1 MNNIETRPIGKLIRN
16 ESTPNRTIKVEHYSI
31 PAYQRGYRWTELHV
45 KALLED
51 IDNFLQ
57 SQNQPGAINESYCLQ
72 PIVIVAQSDEDG
84 LRQWELVDGQQR
96 LTTLYLILK
105 RLNRPHFEITFDKRP
120 ASNTF
125 LSSLTEGV
133 TNHDTPDFHFMS
145 EAYRCIDNWFTQ
157 KENEDIGY
165 PDDFANKLLNRVQ
178 VIWYEVILKSKDT
191 KEQETEKIDIF
202 NRLNIGKIPLED
214 AELVRALLMSRIE
227 GDTKREKLLRQGEF
241 SNEWY
246 EMEQWLRNPEVWK
259 FLTDKAMA
267 NHIQLIFE
275 LQAHNKNS
283 ENYNTYKWFE
293 QKIRNSEKPSE
304 CSSKLWNETK
314 EIFGRLRY
322 WFKDRTLYHYVG
334 FLLSAGEISLADL
347 LKKSETDKKSFK
359 CELFQIIKNY
369 LEQIDIQQL
378 SYDGNQEKLKR
389 VLLLFNVLSVEQ
401 MKANNQLRFPF
412 NLYNE
417 IRTSTKWSL
426 EHIHAQQSQD
436 PMQNEK
442 AIREWIEDTLLSI
455 DHINKVDK
463 GTDEN
468 GDPIIVDLSDYK
480 SGLRSILTS
489 EKIDKEAFN
498 SLRARI
504 IEVFESTGTKHA
516 LENMA
521 LLSCPDNSGLNNAIF
536 PVKRDRII
544 RMEREG
550 SFIPPCTRNVFLKL
564 YSKADNQPYFWST
577 RDKADYISEI
587 ENVFNNFKNLNKK
600 DL

>member
-16 ESTPNRTIKVEHYSI
+16 ENTPSRSVKVEHYSI
-31 PAYQRGYRWTELHV
+31 PYYQRGYRWTELHV

-57 SQNQPGAINESYCLQ
+57 SQNVPGAVNESYCLQ
-72 PIVIVAQSDEDG
+72 PIVVVAKNDENG
-84 LRQWELVDGQQR
+84 FKQWELVDGQQR

-120 ASNTF
+120 ASNSF
-125 LSSLTEGV
+125 LSSLTKGV
-133 TNHDTPDFHFMS
+133 TNHETPDFHFMS
-145 EAYRCIDNWFTQ
+145 EAYMCIDNWFTK

-178 VIWYEVILKSKDT
+178 VIWYEVALKSKEA

-227 GDTKREKLLRQGEF
+227 GNTKREKLMRQSEF

-246 EMEQWLRNPEVWK
+246 EIEQWLRNPEVWD
-259 FLTDKAMA
+259 FLTDKSMA

-293 QKIRNSEKPSE
+293 QEIHNCANPTERSSE
-304 CSSKLWNETK
+304 LWKETK
-314 EIFGRLRY
+314 EFFGRFRY
-322 WFKDRTLYHYVG
+322 WFKERTLYHYVG
-334 FLLSAGEISLADL
+334 FLLSAGKVSLAEL
-347 LKKSETDKKSFK
+347 LQLSATDKKSFK
-359 CELFQIIKNY
+359 HELFLKIKTY
-369 LEQIDIQQL
+369 LEGTHIQKL
-378 SYDGNQEKLKR
+378 SYDGNQEELKR

-401 MKANNQLRFPF
+401 MKSDSQLRFPF
-412 NLYNE
+412 NLYNK

-436 PMQNEK
+436 PMLNEK
-442 AIREWIEDTLLSI
+442 AIREWIKDTLSSI
-455 DHINKVDK
+455 EHIDTIDK
-463 GTDEN
+463 GIDEDGN
-468 GDPIIVDLSDYK
+468 PIISNISDYK
-480 SGLRSILTS
+480 SELRTILAS
-489 EKIDKEAFN
+489 EKIDKESFN
-498 SLRARI
+498 SIRVRI
-504 IEVFESTGTKHA
+504 VEAFDSAGTQHA
-516 LENMA
+516 MENMA
-521 LLSCPDNSGLNNAIF
+521 LLSCPDNSRLNNAIF

-544 RMEREG
+544 QMEREG

-577 RDKADYISEI
+577 RDKADYIAEI
-587 ENVFNNFKNLNKK
+587 ENVFNNFKNKK
-600 DL
+600 TYE

>member
-16 ESTPNRTIKVEHYSI
+16 DSTPNRTVKVEHYSI
-31 PAYQRGYRWTELHV
+31 PSYQRGYRWTELHV

-51 IDNFLQ
+51 IDNFLK
-57 SQNQPGAINESYCLQ
+57 SQNKPGAINESYCLQ
-72 PIVIVAQSDEDG
+72 PIVVVAQTDENG

-105 RLNRPHFEITFDKRP
+105 RLKRPHFEITFDKRT
-120 ASNTF
+120 ASNLF

-178 VIWYEVILKSKDT
+178 VIWYEVALKSKDA

-227 GDTKREKLLRQGEF
+227 GNTKREKLMRQGEF

-246 EMEQWLRNPEVWK
+246 EIEQWLRNPEVWE
-259 FLTDKAMA
+259 FLTDKSMA

-293 QKIRNSEKPSE
+293 QEIRNSNKSSE
-304 CSSKLWNETK
+304 RSSELWKETK
-314 EIFGRLRY
+314 EIFGRFRF
-322 WFKDRTLYHYVG
+322 WFQERTLYHYVG
-334 FLLSAGEISLADL
+334 FLLSAGRITLAEL
-347 LKKSETDKKSFK
+347 LQLSETDKKSFK
-359 CELFQIIKNY
+359 RKLFLKIKTY
-369 LEQIDIQQL
+369 LEQIDIKQL
-378 SYDGNQEKLKR
+378 SYDSNQEELKR

-401 MKANNQLRFPF
+401 MKYDSQLRFPF
-412 NLYNE
+412 NLYNK

-436 PMQNEK
+436 PMQNDK
-442 AIREWIEDTLLSI
+442 AIREWIKDTLLSVE
-455 DHINKVDK
+455 HINTIDK
-463 GTDEN
+463 GTNEE
-468 GDPIIVDLSDYK
+468 GQSVIIDISDYK
-480 SGLRSILTS
+480 SKLRSILAS
-489 EKIDKEAFN
+489 EKIDKDVFNSIRVRIVEAFD
-498 SLRARI
+498 SA
-504 IEVFESTGTKHA
+504 GTQHE

-521 LLSCPDNSGLNNAIF
+521 LLSCPDNSRLNNAIF

-544 RMEREG
+544 KMEREG

-577 RDKADYISEI
+577 RDKADYIEEI
-587 ENVFNNFKNLNKK
+587 ENVFNDFKSKT

>member
-1 MNNIETRPIGKLIRN
+1 MNNIETRPIGKLILN
-16 ESTPNRTIKVEHYSI
+16 ESTPKRTIKVEHYSI
-31 PAYQRGYRWTELHV
+31 PSYQRGYRWTELHV

-57 SQNQPGAINESYCLQ
+57 NQNRPGAINESYCLQ
-72 PIVIVAQSDEDG
+72 PIVVVAQIDEDG

-105 RLNRPHFEITFDKRP
+105 RLKRPHFEITFDKRP
-120 ASNTF
+120 ASNSF

-133 TNHDTPDFHFMS
+133 INHDTPDFHFMS
-145 EAYRCIDNWFTQ
+145 EAYRCINDWFTQ
-157 KENEDIGY
+157 KESEDIGY

-178 VIWYEVILKSKDT
+178 VIWYEVTLKSKDA

-227 GDTKREKLLRQGEF
+227 GNTKREKLMRQGEF

-246 EMEQWLRNPEVWK
+246 EIEQWLRNPEVWD
-259 FLTDKAMA
+259 FLTDKSMA

-293 QKIRNSEKPSE
+293 QEIRNSNKPSE
-304 CSSKLWNETK
+304 RSSKLWKETK
-314 EIFGRLRY
+314 EIFGRFRY
-322 WFKDRTLYHYVG
+322 WYKERTLYHYVG
-334 FLLSAGEISLADL
+334 FLLSAGKISLAEL
-347 LKKSETDKKSFK
+347 LELSETDKKSFK
-359 CELFQIIKNY
+359 RELSLQIKTY
-369 LEQIDIQQL
+369 LQHVDIQQL
-378 SYDGNQEKLKR
+378 SYDSNQEELKR
-389 VLLLFNVLSVEQ
+389 VLLLFNVLSVER
-401 MKANNQLRFPF
+401 MKSDSQLRFPF
-412 NLYNE
+412 NLYNK
-417 IRTSTKWSL
+417 IKTSSRWSL

-442 AIREWIEDTLLSI
+442 AIREWIEDTLSSI
-455 DHINKVDK
+455 EHIDTVDK
-463 GTDEN
+463 GTGEDGQSRTIHISEF
-468 GDPIIVDLSDYK
+468 K
-480 SGLRSILTS
+480 SKLRSILES
-489 EKIDKEAFN
+489 EKIDKDAFN
-498 SLRARI
+498 SIRVRI
-504 IEVFESTGTKHA
+504 IEAFDSAGTKHA

-521 LLSCPDNSGLNNAIF
+521 LLSCPDNSRLNNAIF

-544 RMEREG
+544 QMERDG

-577 RDKADYISEI
+577 RDKADYIEEI
-587 ENVFNNFKNLNKK
+587 ENVFNDFKSKT

>member
-16 ESTPNRTIKVEHYSI
+16 DSTPNRTVKVEHYSI
-31 PAYQRGYRWTELHV
+31 PSYQRGYRWTELHV

-51 IDNFLQ
+51 IDNFLK
-57 SQNQPGAINESYCLQ
+57 SQNKPGAINESYCLQ
-72 PIVIVAQSDEDG
+72 PIVVVAQTDEDG

-105 RLNRPHFEITFDKRP
+105 RLKRPHFEITFDKRT
-120 ASNTF
+120 ASNLF

-178 VIWYEVILKSKDT
+178 VIWYEVALKSKDA

-227 GDTKREKLLRQGEF
+227 GNTKREKLMRQGEF

-246 EMEQWLRNPEVWK
+246 EIEQWLRNPEVWE
-259 FLTDKAMA
+259 FLTDKSMA

-293 QKIRNSEKPSE
+293 QEIRNSNKSSE
-304 CSSKLWNETK
+304 RSSELWKETK
-314 EIFGRLRY
+314 EIFGRFRY
-322 WFKDRTLYHYVG
+322 WFKERTLYHYVG
-334 FLLSAGEISLADL
+334 FLLSAGRISLAEL
-347 LKKSETDKKSFK
+347 LQLSETDKKSFK
-359 CELFQIIKNY
+359 RELFLKIKTY
-369 LEQIDIQQL
+369 LDQIDIQQL
-378 SYDGNQEKLKR
+378 SYDSNQEELKR

-401 MKANNQLRFPF
+401 MKYDSQLRFPF
-412 NLYNE
+412 NLYNK

-436 PMQNEK
+436 PMQNDK
-442 AIREWIEDTLLSI
+442 AIREWIEDTLLSVE
-455 DHINKVDK
+455 HINTIDK
-463 GTDEN
+463 GTNEE
-468 GDPIIVDLSDYK
+468 GQSLIIDISDYK
-480 SGLRSILTS
+480 SKLRSILAS
-489 EKIDKEAFN
+489 EKIDKDVFNSIRVRIVEAFD
-498 SLRARI
+498 SA
-504 IEVFESTGTKHA
+504 GTQHE

-521 LLSCPDNSGLNNAIF
+521 LLSCPDNSRLNNAIF

-544 RMEREG
+544 KMEREG

-577 RDKADYISEI
+577 RDKADYIEEI
-587 ENVFNNFKNLNKK
+587 ENVFNDFKSKT

>member
-16 ESTPNRTIKVEHYSI
+16 DSTPNRTVKVEHYSI
-31 PAYQRGYRWTELHV
+31 PSYQRGYRWTELHV

-51 IDNFLQ
+51 IDNFLK
-57 SQNQPGAINESYCLQ
+57 SQNKPGAINESYCLQ
-72 PIVIVAQSDEDG
+72 PIVVVAQTDENG

-105 RLNRPHFEITFDKRP
+105 RLKRPHFEITFDKRT
-120 ASNTF
+120 ASNLF

-178 VIWYEVILKSKDT
+178 VIWYEVALKSKDA

-227 GDTKREKLLRQGEF
+227 GNTKREKLMRQGEF

-246 EMEQWLRNPEVWK
+246 EIEQWLRNPEVWE
-259 FLTDKAMA
+259 FLTDKSMA

-293 QKIRNSEKPSE
+293 QEIRNSNKSSE
-304 CSSKLWNETK
+304 RSSELWKETK
-314 EIFGRLRY
+314 EIFGRFRF
-322 WFKDRTLYHYVG
+322 WFQERTLYHYVG
-334 FLLSAGEISLADL
+334 FLLSAGRITLAEL
-347 LKKSETDKKSFK
+347 LQLSETDKKSFK
-359 CELFQIIKNY
+359 RKLFLKIKTY
-369 LEQIDIQQL
+369 LEQIDIKQL
-378 SYDGNQEKLKR
+378 SYDSNQEELKR

-401 MKANNQLRFPF
+401 MKYDSQLRFPF
-412 NLYNE
+412 NLYNK

-436 PMQNEK
+436 PMQNDK
-442 AIREWIEDTLLSI
+442 AIREWIKDTLLSVE
-455 DHINKVDK
+455 HINTIDK
-463 GTDEN
+463 GTNEE
-468 GDPIIVDLSDYK
+468 GQSVIIDISEYK
-480 SGLRSILTS
+480 SKLRSILAS
-489 EKIDKEAFN
+489 EKIDKDVFNSIRVRIVEAFD
-498 SLRARI
+498 SA
-504 IEVFESTGTKHA
+504 GTQHE

-521 LLSCPDNSGLNNAIF
+521 LLSCPDNSRLNNAIF

-544 RMEREG
+544 KMEREG

-577 RDKADYISEI
+577 RDKADYIEEI
-587 ENVFNNFKNLNKK
+587 ENVFNDFKSKT

>member
-16 ESTPNRTIKVEHYSI
+16 DSTPNRTVKVEHYSI
-31 PAYQRGYRWTELHV
+31 PSYQRGYRWTELHV

-51 IDNFLQ
+51 IDNFLK
-57 SQNQPGAINESYCLQ
+57 SQNTPGAINESYCLQ
-72 PIVIVAQSDEDG
+72 PIVVVAQTDEDG

-105 RLNRPHFEITFDKRP
+105 RLKRPHFEITFDKRT
-120 ASNTF
+120 ASNLF

-178 VIWYEVILKSKDT
+178 VIWYEVALKSKDT

-227 GDTKREKLLRQGEF
+227 GNTKREKLMRQGEF

-246 EMEQWLRNPEVWK
+246 EIEQWLRNPEVWE
-259 FLTDKAMA
+259 FLTDKSMA

-293 QKIRNSEKPSE
+293 QAIHNSDKPVERSSE
-304 CSSKLWNETK
+304 LWKETK
-314 EIFGRLRY
+314 DIFGRFRY
-322 WFKDRTLYHYVG
+322 WFKERTLYHYVG
-334 FLLSAGEISLADL
+334 FLLSAGRISLAEL
-347 LKKSETDKKSFK
+347 LQLSETDKKSFK
-359 CELFQIIKNY
+359 RELFLKIKTY
-369 LEQIDIQQL
+369 LDQIDIQQL
-378 SYDGNQEKLKR
+378 SYDSNQEELKR
-389 VLLLFNVLSVEQ
+389 VLLLFNVLSVER
-401 MKANNQLRFPF
+401 MKSNSQLRFPF

-442 AIREWIEDTLLSI
+442 AIREWIEDTLSSI
-455 DHINKVDK
+455 EHIDTIDK
-463 GTDEN
+463 GTSEDGQQILLNISE
-468 GDPIIVDLSDYK
+468 YK
-480 SGLRSILTS
+480 SELRSILTA
-489 EKIDKEAFN
+489 EKIDKDAFN
-498 SLRARI
+498 SIRVRI
-504 IEVFESTGTKHA
+504 IEAFESTGTKHA
-516 LENMA
+516 MENMA
-521 LLSCPDNSGLNNAIF
+521 LLSCPDNSRLNNAIF

-544 RMEREG
+544 QMEREG

-577 RDKADYISEI
+577 RDKADYIAEI
-587 ENVFNNFKNLNKK
+587 ENVFSDFKNMTEL
-600 DL
+600 

>member
-16 ESTPNRTIKVEHYSI
+16 DSTPNRIVKVEHYSI
-31 PAYQRGYRWTELHV
+31 PSYQRGYRWTELHV

-51 IDNFLQ
+51 IDNFLK
-57 SQNQPGAINESYCLQ
+57 SQNMPGAINESYCLQ
-72 PIVIVAQSDEDG
+72 PIVVVAQIDEDG

-105 RLNRPHFEITFDKRP
+105 RLKRPHFEITFDKRT
-120 ASNTF
+120 ASNLF

-178 VIWYEVILKSKDT
+178 VIWYEVALKSKDA

-214 AELVRALLMSRIE
+214 AELVRALLMSHIE
-227 GDTKREKLLRQGEF
+227 GNTKREKLMRQGEF

-246 EMEQWLRNPEVWK
+246 EIEQWLRNPEVWD
-259 FLTDKAMA
+259 FLTDKSMA
-267 NHIQLIFE
+267 NHIQLLFE

-293 QKIRNSEKPSE
+293 QEIRNSNEPSE
-304 CSSKLWNETK
+304 RSSELWKETK
-314 EIFGRLRY
+314 EIFGRFRY
-322 WFKDRTLYHYVG
+322 WYKERTLYHYVG
-334 FLLSAGEISLADL
+334 FLLSAGKITLAKL
-347 LKKSETDKKSFK
+347 LELSETDKKSFK
-359 CELFQIIKNY
+359 RVLFSTIKNY

-378 SYDGNQEKLKR
+378 SYDGNQEELKR
-389 VLLLFNVLSVEQ
+389 ILLLFNVLSVER
-401 MKANNQLRFPF
+401 MKSDCQLRFPF
-412 NLYNE
+412 NLYNK
-417 IRTSTKWSL
+417 IRTSTRWSL

-442 AIREWIEDTLLSI
+442 AIREWIEDTLSSI
-455 DHINKVDK
+455 EHIETVDK
-463 GTDEN
+463 GTGEDEQSRTI
-468 GDPIIVDLSDYK
+468 DISEYK
-480 SGLRSILTS
+480 SELSSIMAS
-489 EKIDKEAFN
+489 EKIDKDAFN
-498 SLRARI
+498 SIRI
-504 IEVFESTGTKHA
+504 RIVEAFDSAGTKHA

-521 LLSCPDNSGLNNAIF
+521 LLSCPDNSRLNNAIF

-544 RMEREG
+544 QMEREG

-577 RDKADYISEI
+577 RDKADYIEEI
-587 ENVFNNFKNLNKK
+587 ENVFNDFKSKT

>member
-1 MNNIETRPIGKLIRN
+1 MNNIGIRPIAKLIRN
-16 ESTPNRTIKVEHYSI
+16 ESTPNRPNKVEHYCI
-31 PAYQRGYRWTELHV
+31 PSYQRGYRWTELHV

-51 IDNFLQ
+51 IDSFLQ
-57 SQNQPGAINESYCLQ
+57 SQNMPGAINESYCLQ
-72 PIVIVAQSDEDG
+72 PVVIVSQMDDNG
-84 LRQWELVDGQQR
+84 QRQWELVDGQQR
-96 LTTLYLILK
+96 LITLYLILK
-105 RLNRPHFEITFDKRP
+105 RLHRPHYEITFDKRP

-133 TNHDTPDFHFMS
+133 INHDTPDFHFMS
-145 EAYRCIDNWFTQ
+145 EAYAYINKWFEQ
-157 KENEDIGY
+157 KEKEDIGY

-178 VIWYEVILKSKDT
+178 VIWYEVALKSTGD

-227 GDTKREKLLRQGEF
+227 GKTKREKLMRQGEF

-246 EMEQWLRNPEVWK
+246 EIEQWLRDPEVWR
-259 FLTDKAMA
+259 FLTDKTMA
-267 NHIQLIFE
+267 NHIQLLFE

-293 QKIRNSEKPSE
+293 QEIRSSDNPEKRSME
-304 CSSKLWNETK
+304 LWRETK
-314 EIFGRLRY
+314 EFFGRFRY

-334 FLLSAGEISLADL
+334 FLLSTGKISLAEL
-347 LKKSETDKKSFK
+347 LRLSENDKKSFRQK
-359 CELFQIIKNY
+359 LFLKIKTY
-369 LEQIDIQQL
+369 LEQIDLEQL
-378 SYDGNQEKLKR
+378 SYEGNQEELKR

-401 MKANNQLRFPF
+401 MKSNNQARFPF
-412 NLYNE
+412 NIYNE

-436 PMQNEK
+436 PMLNEI
-442 AIREWIEDTLLSI
+442 AIRKWIEDTLSSI
-455 DHINKVDK
+455 ELIDTVEK
-463 GTDEN
+463 GADEN
-468 GDPIIVDLSDYK
+468 GVPIVINLSDYK
-480 SGLRSILTS
+480 SDLHSMLAS
-489 EKIDKEAFN
+489 EKIDKDVFN
-498 SLRARI
+498 NLRARI
-504 IEVFESTGTKHA
+504 VEIFESSGTKHA

-521 LLSCPDNSGLNNAIF
+521 LLSCPDNSRLNNAIF

-544 RMEREG
+544 LMEREG

-577 RDKADYISEI
+577 RDKVDYIAEI
-587 ENVFNNFKNLNKK
+587 ENVFNDFKNKA

>member
-16 ESTPNRTIKVEHYSI
+16 DSTPNRTVKVEHYSI
-31 PAYQRGYRWTELHV
+31 PSYQRGYRWTELHV

-51 IDNFLQ
+51 IDNFLK
-57 SQNQPGAINESYCLQ
+57 SQNKPGAINESYCLQ
-72 PIVIVAQSDEDG
+72 PIVVVAQTDENG

-105 RLNRPHFEITFDKRP
+105 RLKRPHFEITFDKRT
-120 ASNTF
+120 ASNLF

-178 VIWYEVILKSKDT
+178 VIWYEVALKSKDA

-227 GDTKREKLLRQGEF
+227 GNTKREKLMRQGEF

-246 EMEQWLRNPEVWK
+246 EIEQWLRNPEVWE
-259 FLTDKAMA
+259 FLTDKSMA

-293 QKIRNSEKPSE
+293 QEIRNSNKSSE
-304 CSSKLWNETK
+304 RSSELWKETK
-314 EIFGRLRY
+314 EIFGRFRY
-322 WFKDRTLYHYVG
+322 WFKERTLYHYVG
-334 FLLSAGEISLADL
+334 FLLSAGRISLAEL
-347 LKKSETDKKSFK
+347 LQLSETDKKSFK
-359 CELFQIIKNY
+359 RELFLKIKTY
-369 LEQIDIQQL
+369 LDQIDIKQL
-378 SYDGNQEKLKR
+378 SYDSNQEELKR

-401 MKANNQLRFPF
+401 MKYDSQLRFPF
-412 NLYNE
+412 NLYNK

-436 PMQNEK
+436 PMQNDK
-442 AIREWIEDTLLSI
+442 AIREWIKDTLLSVE
-455 DHINKVDK
+455 HINTIDK
-463 GTDEN
+463 GTNEE
-468 GDPIIVDLSDYK
+468 GQSVIIDISDYK
-480 SGLRSILTS
+480 SKLRSILAS
-489 EKIDKEAFN
+489 EKIDKDVFNSIRVRIVEAFD
-498 SLRARI
+498 SA
-504 IEVFESTGTKHA
+504 GTQHE

-521 LLSCPDNSGLNNAIF
+521 LLSCPDNSRLNNAIF

-544 RMEREG
+544 KMEREG

-577 RDKADYISEI
+577 RDKADYIEEI
-587 ENVFNNFKNLNKK
+587 ENVFNDFKSKT

>member
-16 ESTPNRTIKVEHYSI
+16 DSTPNRTVKVEHYSI
-31 PAYQRGYRWTELHV
+31 PSYQRGYRWTELHV

-51 IDNFLQ
+51 IDNFLK
-57 SQNQPGAINESYCLQ
+57 SQNTPGAINESYCLQ
-72 PIVIVAQSDEDG
+72 PIVVVAQTDEDG

-105 RLNRPHFEITFDKRP
+105 RLKRPHFEITFDKRT
-120 ASNTF
+120 ASNLF

-178 VIWYEVILKSKDT
+178 VIWYEVALKSKDT

-227 GDTKREKLLRQGEF
+227 GNTKREKLMRQGEF

-246 EMEQWLRNPEVWK
+246 EIEQWLRNPEVWE
-259 FLTDKAMA
+259 FLTDKSMA

-293 QKIRNSEKPSE
+293 QAIHNSDKPVERSSE
-304 CSSKLWNETK
+304 LWKETK
-314 EIFGRLRY
+314 DIFGRFRY
-322 WFKDRTLYHYVG
+322 WFKERTLYHYVG
-334 FLLSAGEISLADL
+334 FLLSAGKMSLPEL
-347 LKKSETDKKSFK
+347 LQLSETDKKSFK
-359 CELFQIIKNY
+359 RELFLRIKTY
-369 LEQIDIQQL
+369 LDQIDIQQL
-378 SYDGNQEKLKR
+378 SYDGNQEELKR
-389 VLLLFNVLSVEQ
+389 VLLLFNVLSVER
-401 MKANNQLRFPF
+401 MKSDSQLRFPF

-442 AIREWIEDTLLSI
+442 AIREWIEDTLSSI
-455 DHINKVDK
+455 EHIDTIDK
-463 GTDEN
+463 GTSEDGQQILLNISE
-468 GDPIIVDLSDYK
+468 YK
-480 SGLRSILTS
+480 SELRSILTA
-489 EKIDKEAFN
+489 EKIDKDAFN
-498 SLRARI
+498 SIRVRI
-504 IEVFESTGTKHA
+504 IEAFESTGTKHA
-516 LENMA
+516 MENMA
-521 LLSCPDNSGLNNAIF
+521 LLSCPDNSRLNNAIF

-544 RMEREG
+544 QMEREG

-577 RDKADYISEI
+577 RDKADYIAEI
-587 ENVFNNFKNLNKK
+587 ENVFSDFKNMTEL
-600 DL
+600 

>member
-1 MNNIETRPIGKLIRN
+1 MNTIETRPIGKLIRN
-16 ESTPNRTIKVEHYSI
+16 ESTPNRTVKVEHYSI

-57 SQNQPGAINESYCLQ
+57 NQNQPGAINESYCLQ
-72 PIVIVAQSDEDG
+72 PIVVVAQSDENG
-84 LRQWELVDGQQR
+84 LKQWELVDGQQR

-105 RLNRPHFEITFDKRP
+105 RLNRPHFEISFDKRS

-125 LSSLTEGV
+125 LSSLTKGI
-133 TNHDTPDFHFMS
+133 TNDETPDFHFMS
-145 EAYRCIDNWFTQ
+145 EAYKCIDKWFTQ

-178 VIWYEVILKSKDT
+178 VIWYEVSLKSKDA

-227 GDTKREKLLRQGEF
+227 ENTKREKLMRQGEF

-246 EMEQWLRNPEVWK
+246 EIEQWLRNSEVWK
-259 FLTDKAMA
+259 FLTDKSMA

-293 QKIRNSEKPSE
+293 QEIRNSNNPVQ
-304 CSSKLWNETK
+304 SSSDLWKETK
-314 EIFGRLRY
+314 EIFGRFRY
-322 WFKDRTLYHYVG
+322 WFNDRTLYHFVG
-334 FLLSAGEISLADL
+334 FLLSAGKVSLADL
-347 LKKSETDKKSFK
+347 LQLSETDKKSFK
-359 CELFQIIKNY
+359 FELFQIIKKY

-378 SYDGNQEKLKR
+378 SYDGNQEELKR

-401 MKANNQLRFPF
+401 MKSDNHLRFPF

-417 IRTSTKWSL
+417 IKTSTKWSL

-442 AIREWIEDTLLSI
+442 AIREWIEDTLSSI
-455 DHINKVDK
+455 NHIDKVDK

-468 GDPIIVDLSDYK
+468 CGPNIVGLSEYK
-480 SGLRSILTS
+480 SGLRSMLTS
-489 EKIDKEAFN
+489 EKIDKEKFN
-498 SLRARI
+498 DLRVRI

-521 LLSCPDNSGLNNAIF
+521 LLSCPDNSSLNNAIF

-550 SFIPPCTRNVFLKL
+550 RFIPPCTRNVFLKL

-577 RDKADYISEI
+577 RDKADYIAEI
-587 ENVFNNFKNLNKK
+587 KKVFNNFKNTDKN

>member
-1 MNNIETRPIGKLIRN
+1 MNSIETRPIGKLIRN
-16 ESTPNRTIKVEHYSI
+16 ESTPNRTVKVEHYSI

-72 PIVIVAQSDEDG
+72 PIVVVAQSDEDG
-84 LRQWELVDGQQR
+84 HRQWELVDGQQR

-105 RLNRPHFEITFDKRP
+105 RLNRAHFKITFDKRP
-120 ASNTF
+120 ASNSF

-178 VIWYEVILKSKDT
+178 VIWYEVTLKSKDA

-227 GDTKREKLLRQGEF
+227 GNTKREKLMRQGEF

-246 EMEQWLRNPEVWK
+246 EIEQWLRNPEVWE
-259 FLTDKAMA
+259 FLTDKSMA

-293 QKIRNSEKPSE
+293 QEIRNSNKSSE
-304 CSSKLWNETK
+304 RSSELWKETK
-314 EIFGRLRY
+314 EIFGRFRY
-322 WFKDRTLYHYVG
+322 WFKERTLYHYVG
-334 FLLSAGEISLADL
+334 FLLSAGRISLAEL
-347 LKKSETDKKSFK
+347 LQLSETDKKSFK
-359 CELFQIIKNY
+359 RELFLKIKTY
-369 LEQIDIQQL
+369 LDQIDIQQL
-378 SYDGNQEKLKR
+378 SYDSNKEELKR

-401 MKANNQLRFPF
+401 MKYDSQLRFPF
-412 NLYNE
+412 NLYNK

-436 PMQNEK
+436 PMQNDK
-442 AIREWIEDTLLSI
+442 AIREWIEDTLLSVE
-455 DHINKVDK
+455 HINTIDK
-463 GTDEN
+463 GTNEE
-468 GDPIIVDLSDYK
+468 GQSVIIDISDYK
-480 SGLRSILTS
+480 SKLRSILAS
-489 EKIDKEAFN
+489 EKIDKDVFNSIRVRIVEAFD
-498 SLRARI
+498 SA
-504 IEVFESTGTKHA
+504 GTQHE

-521 LLSCPDNSGLNNAIF
+521 LLSCPDNTRLNNAIF

-544 RMEREG
+544 KMEREG

-577 RDKADYISEI
+577 RDKADYIEEI
-587 ENVFNNFKNLNKK
+587 KNVFNDFKSKT

>member
-16 ESTPNRTIKVEHYSI
+16 ENTPSRSVKVEHYSI
-31 PAYQRGYRWTELHV
+31 PYYQRGYRWTELHV

-57 SQNQPGAINESYCLQ
+57 SQNVPGAVNESYCLQ
-72 PIVIVAQSDEDG
+72 PIVVVAKNDENG
-84 LRQWELVDGQQR
+84 FKQWELVDGQQR

-120 ASNTF
+120 ASNSF
-125 LSSLTEGV
+125 LSSLTKGV
-133 TNHDTPDFHFMS
+133 TNHETPDFHFMS
-145 EAYRCIDNWFTQ
+145 EAYMCIDNWFTK

-178 VIWYEVILKSKDT
+178 VIWYEIALKSMDVQEK
-191 KEQETEKIDIF
+191 ETEKIDIF
-202 NRLNIGKIPLED
+202 NRLNVGKIPLED

-227 GDTKREKLLRQGEF
+227 GNTKREKLMRQSEF

-246 EMEQWLRNPEVWK
+246 EIEQWLRNPEVWD
-259 FLTDKAMA
+259 FLTDKSMA

-293 QKIRNSEKPSE
+293 QEIHNCANPTERSSE
-304 CSSKLWNETK
+304 LWKETK
-314 EIFGRLRY
+314 EFFGRFRY
-322 WFKDRTLYHYVG
+322 WFKERTLYHYVG
-334 FLLSAGEISLADL
+334 FLLSAGKISLAEL
-347 LKKSETDKKSFK
+347 LQLSETDKKSFK
-359 CELFQIIKNY
+359 HELFLKIKTY
-369 LEQIDIQQL
+369 LEGTDIQKL
-378 SYDGNQEKLKR
+378 SYDGNQEELKR

-401 MKANNQLRFPF
+401 MKSDSQLRFPF
-412 NLYNE
+412 NLYNK

-436 PMQNEK
+436 PMLNEK
-442 AIREWIEDTLLSI
+442 AIREWIKDTLSSI
-455 DHINKVDK
+455 EHIDTIDK
-463 GTDEN
+463 GIDEDGN
-468 GDPIIVDLSDYK
+468 PIISNISDYK
-480 SGLRSILTS
+480 SELRTILAS
-489 EKIDKEAFN
+489 EKIDKESFNRIRVRIVEAFD
-498 SLRARI
+498 SA
-504 IEVFESTGTKHA
+504 GTQHA
-516 LENMA
+516 MENMA
-521 LLSCPDNSGLNNAIF
+521 LLSCPDNSRLNNAIF

-544 RMEREG
+544 QMEREG

-577 RDKADYISEI
+577 RDKADYIAEI
-587 ENVFNNFKNLNKK
+587 ENVFNNFKNKK
-600 DL
+600 TYE

>member
-1 MNNIETRPIGKLIRN
+1 MNIIETRPVGKLIRN
-16 ESTPNRTIKVEHYSI
+16 ESTPARFVKVEHYSI
-31 PAYQRGYRWTELHV
+31 PSYQRGYRWTELHV

-51 IDNFLQ
+51 IDKFLQ

-72 PIVIVAQSDEDG
+72 PIVVVAQTDENG
-84 LRQWELVDGQQR
+84 FRQWELVDGQQR

-120 ASNTF
+120 ASNSF
-125 LSSLTEGV
+125 LSSLTEGI

-145 EAYRCIDNWFTQ
+145 EAYRCINNWFTQ

-178 VIWYEVILKSKDT
+178 VIWYEVALKSKEA

-227 GDTKREKLLRQGEF
+227 GNTKREKLMRQSEF

-246 EMEQWLRNPEVWK
+246 EIEQWLRNPEVWD
-259 FLTDKAMA
+259 FLTDKPMA

-293 QKIRNSEKPSE
+293 QEIRNCANPTERSTE
-304 CSSKLWNETK
+304 LWK
-314 EIFGRLRY
+314 EAKEFFGRFRY
-322 WFKDRTLYHYVG
+322 WFKERTLYHYVG
-334 FLLSAGEISLADL
+334 FLLSAGKVSLAEL
-347 LKKSETDKKSFK
+347 LQLSETDKESFK
-359 CELFQIIKNY
+359 HELFLKIKTY
-369 LEQIDIQQL
+369 LEGTDIQKL
-378 SYDGNQEKLKR
+378 SYDGNLEELKR

-401 MKANNQLRFPF
+401 MKSDSQLRFPF
-412 NLYNE
+412 NLYNK

-436 PMQNEK
+436 PMLNEK
-442 AIREWIEDTLLSI
+442 AIREWIKDTLSSI
-455 DHINKVDK
+455 EHIDTIDK
-463 GTDEN
+463 GIDEDGN
-468 GDPIIVDLSDYK
+468 PIISNISDYK
-480 SGLRSILTS
+480 SELRTILAS
-489 EKIDKEAFN
+489 EKIDKETFN
-498 SLRARI
+498 SIRVRI
-504 IEVFESTGTKHA
+504 VEAFDSAGTKHA
-516 LENMA
+516 MENMA
-521 LLSCPDNSGLNNAIF
+521 LLSCPDNSRLNNAIF

-544 RMEREG
+544 QMEREG

-587 ENVFNNFKNLNKK
+587 ENVFNNFKNKK
-600 DL
+600 TYE

>member
-1 MNNIETRPIGKLIRN
+1 MNSIETRPIGKLIPN
-16 ESTPNRTIKVEHYSI
+16 DDTPNRTVKVEHYNI
-31 PAYQRGYRWTELHV
+31 PSYQRGYRWTELHV

-57 SQNQPGAINESYCLQ
+57 NQNKPGAINESYCLQ
-72 PIVIVAQSDEDG
+72 PIVVVAQSDEDG

-105 RLNRPHFEITFDKRP
+105 RLNRRHFEITFDKRP
-120 ASNTF
+120 ASNSF
-125 LSSLTEGV
+125 LSSLTEGI

-145 EAYRCIDNWFTQ
+145 EAYRCINEWFTQ
-157 KENEDIGY
+157 KENEDIRY

-178 VIWYEVILKSKDT
+178 VIWYEVALKSKDA

-227 GDTKREKLLRQGEF
+227 GNTKREKLMRQGEF

-246 EMEQWLRNPEVWK
+246 EIEQWLRNPEVWE
-259 FLTDKAMA
+259 FLTDKSMA

-293 QKIRNSEKPSE
+293 QEIRNSNKSSE
-304 CSSKLWNETK
+304 RSSELWKETK
-314 EIFGRLRY
+314 EIFGRFRY
-322 WFKDRTLYHYVG
+322 WFKERTLYHYVG
-334 FLLSAGEISLADL
+334 FLLSAGRISLAEL
-347 LKKSETDKKSFK
+347 LQLSETDKKSFK
-359 CELFQIIKNY
+359 RELFLKIKTY
-369 LEQIDIQQL
+369 LDQIDIQQL
-378 SYDGNQEKLKR
+378 SYDSNQEELKR

-401 MKANNQLRFPF
+401 MKYDSQLRFPF
-412 NLYNE
+412 NLYNK

-436 PMQNEK
+436 PMQNDK
-442 AIREWIEDTLLSI
+442 AIREWIEDTLLSVE
-455 DHINKVDK
+455 HINTIDK
-463 GTDEN
+463 GTNEE
-468 GDPIIVDLSDYK
+468 GQSVIIDISDYK
-480 SGLRSILTS
+480 SKLRSILAS
-489 EKIDKEAFN
+489 EKIDKDVFNSIRVRIVEAFD
-498 SLRARI
+498 
-504 IEVFESTGTKHA
+504 STGTQHE

-521 LLSCPDNSGLNNAIF
+521 LLSCPDNSRLNNAIF

-544 RMEREG
+544 KMEREG

-577 RDKADYISEI
+577 RDKADYIEEI
-587 ENVFNNFKNLNKK
+587 KNVFNDFKSKT

>member
-16 ESTPNRTIKVEHYSI
+16 DSTPNRIVKVEHYSI
-31 PAYQRGYRWTELHV
+31 PSYQRGYRWTELHV

-51 IDNFLQ
+51 IDNFLK
-57 SQNQPGAINESYCLQ
+57 SQNMPGAINESYCLQ
-72 PIVIVAQSDEDG
+72 PIVVVAQIDEDG

-105 RLNRPHFEITFDKRP
+105 RLNRPHFEITFDKRS
-120 ASNTF
+120 ASNSF

-178 VIWYEVILKSKDT
+178 VIWYEVTLKSKDA

-227 GDTKREKLLRQGEF
+227 GNTKREKLMRQGEF

-246 EMEQWLRNPEVWK
+246 EIEQWLRNLEVWD
-259 FLTDKAMA
+259 FLTDKSMA

-293 QKIRNSEKPSE
+293 QEIRNSNKPSE
-304 CSSKLWNETK
+304 RSSELWKETK
-314 EIFGRLRY
+314 DFFGRFRY
-322 WFKDRTLYHYVG
+322 WFKERTLYHYVG
-334 FLLSAGEISLADL
+334 FLLSAGKISLAEL
-347 LKKSETDKKSFK
+347 LQLSEIDKKSFK
-359 CELFQIIKNY
+359 CELFLRIKTY

-378 SYDGNQEKLKR
+378 SYDSNQEELKR
-389 VLLLFNVLSVEQ
+389 VLLLFNVLTVER
-401 MKANNQLRFPF
+401 MKSDSQLRFPF
-412 NLYNE
+412 NLYNK

-442 AIREWIEDTLLSI
+442 AIREWIEDTLSSI
-455 DHINKVDK
+455 EHIDTIDK
-463 GTDEN
+463 GTDED
-468 GDPIIVDLSDYK
+468 GQSGIINISDYK
-480 SGLRSILTS
+480 SDLRSLLAS
-489 EKIDKEAFN
+489 EKIDKDAFN
-498 SLRARI
+498 SIRVRI
-504 IEVFESTGTKHA
+504 VEAFDSTGAKHA
-516 LENMA
+516 MENMA
-521 LLSCPDNSGLNNAIF
+521 LLSCPDNSRLNNAIF

-544 RMEREG
+544 QMEREG

-577 RDKADYISEI
+577 RDKADYIAEI
-587 ENVFNNFKNLNKK
+587 ENVFNDFKSKA

>member
-1 MNNIETRPIGKLIRN
+1 MNSIETRPVGKLIRN
-16 ESTPNRTIKVEHYSI
+16 ESTPNRTVKVEHYSI
-31 PAYQRGYRWTELHV
+31 PSYQRGYRWTELHV

-72 PIVIVAQSDEDG
+72 PIVVVAQSDEDG
-84 LRQWELVDGQQR
+84 HRQWELVDGQQR

-105 RLNRPHFEITFDKRP
+105 RLNRAHFEITFDKRP
-120 ASNTF
+120 ASNSF

-178 VIWYEVILKSKDT
+178 VIWYEVTLKSKDA

-227 GDTKREKLLRQGEF
+227 GNTKREKLMRQGEF

-246 EMEQWLRNPEVWK
+246 EIEQWLRNHEVWD
-259 FLTDKAMA
+259 FLTDKSMA

-293 QKIRNSEKPSE
+293 QEIRNSNKPSE
-304 CSSKLWNETK
+304 RSSELWKETK
-314 EIFGRLRY
+314 EFFGRFRY
-322 WFKDRTLYHYVG
+322 WFKERTLYHYVG
-334 FLLSAGEISLADL
+334 FLLSAGKISLAEL
-347 LKKSETDKKSFK
+347 LQLSETDKKSFK
-359 CELFQIIKNY
+359 RELFLRIKTY

-378 SYDGNQEKLKR
+378 SYDSNQEELKR
-389 VLLLFNVLSVEQ
+389 VLLLFNVLTVER
-401 MKANNQLRFPF
+401 MKSDSQLRFPF
-412 NLYNE
+412 NLYNK

-442 AIREWIEDTLLSI
+442 AIREWIEDTLSSI
-455 DHINKVDK
+455 EHIDSIDK
-463 GTDEN
+463 GTDED
-468 GDPIIVDLSDYK
+468 GQSRIINISDYK
-480 SGLRSILTS
+480 SDLRSLLAS
-489 EKIDKEAFN
+489 EKIDKDAFN
-498 SLRARI
+498 SIRVRI
-504 IEVFESTGTKHA
+504 VEAFDSTGAKHA
-516 LENMA
+516 MENMA
-521 LLSCPDNSGLNNAIF
+521 LLSCPDNSRLNNAIF

-544 RMEREG
+544 QMEREG

-577 RDKADYISEI
+577 RDKADYIAEI
-587 ENVFNNFKNLNKK
+587 ENVFNDFKSKT

>member
-16 ESTPNRTIKVEHYSI
+16 ENTPSRTVKVEHYSI
-31 PAYQRGYRWTELHV
+31 PYYQRGYRWTELHV

-57 SQNQPGAINESYCLQ
+57 SQNVPGAVNESYCLQ
-72 PIVIVAQSDEDG
+72 PIVVVAKNDENG
-84 LRQWELVDGQQR
+84 FKQWELVDGQQR

-120 ASNTF
+120 ASNSF
-125 LSSLTEGV
+125 LSSLTKGV
-133 TNHDTPDFHFMS
+133 TNHETPDFHFMS
-145 EAYRCIDNWFTQ
+145 EAYMCIDNWFTQ

-178 VIWYEVILKSKDT
+178 VIWYEVALKSMDVQEK
-191 KEQETEKIDIF
+191 ETEKIDIF
-202 NRLNIGKIPLED
+202 NRLNVGKIPLED

-227 GDTKREKLLRQGEF
+227 GNTKREKLMRQSEF

-246 EMEQWLRNPEVWK
+246 EIEQWLRNPEVWD
-259 FLTDKAMA
+259 FLTDKSMA

-293 QKIRNSEKPSE
+293 QEIHNCANPTKR
-304 CSSKLWNETK
+304 SSKLWKETK
-314 EIFGRLRY
+314 EFFGRFRY
-322 WFKDRTLYHYVG
+322 WFKERTLYHYVG
-334 FLLSAGEISLADL
+334 FLLSAGKVSLAEL
-347 LKKSETDKKSFK
+347 LLLSETDKKSFK
-359 CELFQIIKNY
+359 HELFLKIKTY
-369 LEQIDIQQL
+369 LEGTDIQKL
-378 SYDGNQEKLKR
+378 SYDGNQEELKR

-401 MKANNQLRFPF
+401 MKSDSQLRFPF
-412 NLYNE
+412 NLYNK

-436 PMQNEK
+436 PMLNEK
-442 AIREWIEDTLLSI
+442 AIREWIKDTLSSI
-455 DHINKVDK
+455 EHIDTIDK
-463 GTDEN
+463 GIDEDGN
-468 GDPIIVDLSDYK
+468 PIISNISDYK
-480 SGLRSILTS
+480 SELRTILAS
-489 EKIDKEAFN
+489 EKIDKESFN
-498 SLRARI
+498 SIRVRI
-504 IEVFESTGTKHA
+504 VEAFDSAGTQHA
-516 LENMA
+516 MENMA
-521 LLSCPDNSGLNNAIF
+521 LLSCPDNSRLNNAIF

-544 RMEREG
+544 QMEREG

-577 RDKADYISEI
+577 RDKADYIAEI
-587 ENVFNNFKNLNKK
+587 ENVFNNFKNKK
-600 DL
+600 TYE

>member
-16 ESTPNRTIKVEHYSI
+16 DSTPNRAVKVEHYSI
-31 PAYQRGYRWTELHV
+31 PSYQRGYRWTELHV

-51 IDNFLQ
+51 IDNFLK
-57 SQNQPGAINESYCLQ
+57 SQNKPGAINESYCLQ
-72 PIVIVAQSDEDG
+72 PIVVVAQTDENG

-105 RLNRPHFEITFDKRP
+105 RLKRPHFEITFDKRT
-120 ASNTF
+120 ASNLF

-178 VIWYEVILKSKDT
+178 VIWYEVALKSKDA

-227 GDTKREKLLRQGEF
+227 GNTKREKLMRQGEF

-246 EMEQWLRNPEVWK
+246 EIEQWLRNPEVWE
-259 FLTDKAMA
+259 FLTDKSMA

-293 QKIRNSEKPSE
+293 QEIRNSNKSSE
-304 CSSKLWNETK
+304 RSSELWKETK
-314 EIFGRLRY
+314 EIFGRFRY
-322 WFKDRTLYHYVG
+322 WFKERTLYHYVG
-334 FLLSAGEISLADL
+334 FLLSAGRISLAEL
-347 LKKSETDKKSFK
+347 LQLSETDKKSFK
-359 CELFQIIKNY
+359 RELFLKIKTY
-369 LEQIDIQQL
+369 LDQIDIKQL
-378 SYDGNQEKLKR
+378 SYDSNQEELKR

-401 MKANNQLRFPF
+401 MKYDSQLRFPF
-412 NLYNE
+412 NLYNK

-436 PMQNEK
+436 PMQNDK
-442 AIREWIEDTLLSI
+442 AIREWIKDTLLSVE
-455 DHINKVDK
+455 HINTIDK
-463 GTDEN
+463 GTNEE
-468 GDPIIVDLSDYK
+468 GQSVIIDISDYK
-480 SGLRSILTS
+480 SKLRSILAS
-489 EKIDKEAFN
+489 EKIDKDVFNSIRVRIVEAFD
-498 SLRARI
+498 SA
-504 IEVFESTGTKHA
+504 GTQHE

-521 LLSCPDNSGLNNAIF
+521 LLSCPDNTRLNNAIF

-544 RMEREG
+544 KMEREG

-577 RDKADYISEI
+577 RDKADYIEEI
-587 ENVFNNFKNLNKK
+587 ENVFNDFKSKT

>member
-16 ESTPNRTIKVEHYSI
+16 DSTPNRTVKVEHYSI
-31 PAYQRGYRWTELHV
+31 PSYQRGYRWTELHV

-51 IDNFLQ
+51 IDNFLK
-57 SQNQPGAINESYCLQ
+57 SQNKPGAINESYCLQ
-72 PIVIVAQSDEDG
+72 PIVVVAQIDEDG

-105 RLNRPHFEITFDKRP
+105 RLKRPHFEITFDKRT
-120 ASNTF
+120 ASNLF

-178 VIWYEVILKSKDT
+178 VIWYEVALKSKDT

-227 GDTKREKLLRQGEF
+227 GNTKREKLMRQGEF

-246 EMEQWLRNPEVWK
+246 EIEQWLRNPEVWE
-259 FLTDKAMA
+259 FLTDKSMA

-293 QKIRNSEKPSE
+293 QAIHNSDKPVERSSE
-304 CSSKLWNETK
+304 LWKETK
-314 EIFGRLRY
+314 DIFGRFRY
-322 WFKDRTLYHYVG
+322 WFKERTLYHYVG
-334 FLLSAGEISLADL
+334 FLLSAGKMSLPEL
-347 LKKSETDKKSFK
+347 LQLSETDKKSFK
-359 CELFQIIKNY
+359 RELFLRIKTY
-369 LEQIDIQQL
+369 LDQIDIQQL
-378 SYDGNQEKLKR
+378 SYDGNQEELKR
-389 VLLLFNVLSVEQ
+389 VLLLFNVLSVER
-401 MKANNQLRFPF
+401 MKSDSQLRFPF

-442 AIREWIEDTLLSI
+442 AIREWIEDTLSSI
-455 DHINKVDK
+455 EHIDTIDK
-463 GTDEN
+463 GTSEDGQQILLNISE
-468 GDPIIVDLSDYK
+468 YK
-480 SGLRSILTS
+480 SELRSIVTA
-489 EKIDKEAFN
+489 EKIDKDAFN
-498 SLRARI
+498 SIRVRI
-504 IEVFESTGTKHA
+504 IEAFESTGTKHA
-516 LENMA
+516 MENMA
-521 LLSCPDNSGLNNAIF
+521 LLSCPDNSRLNNAIF

-544 RMEREG
+544 QMEREG

-577 RDKADYISEI
+577 RDKADYIAEI
-587 ENVFNNFKNLNKK
+587 ENVFSDFKNMTEL
-600 DL
+600 

>member
-16 ESTPNRTIKVEHYSI
+16 ENTPSRSVKVEHYSI
-31 PAYQRGYRWTELHV
+31 PYYQRGYRWTELHV

-57 SQNQPGAINESYCLQ
+57 SQNVPGAVNESYCLQ
-72 PIVIVAQSDEDG
+72 PIVVVAKNDENG
-84 LRQWELVDGQQR
+84 FKQWELVDGQQR

-120 ASNTF
+120 ASNSF
-125 LSSLTEGV
+125 LSSLTKGV
-133 TNHDTPDFHFMS
+133 TNHETPDFHFMS
-145 EAYRCIDNWFTQ
+145 EAYMCIDNWFTK

-178 VIWYEVILKSKDT
+178 VIWYEVALKSKEA

-227 GDTKREKLLRQGEF
+227 GNTKREKLMRQSEF

-246 EMEQWLRNPEVWK
+246 EIEQWLRNPEVWD
-259 FLTDKAMA
+259 FLTDKSMA

-293 QKIRNSEKPSE
+293 QEIHNCANPTERSSE
-304 CSSKLWNETK
+304 LWKETK
-314 EIFGRLRY
+314 EFFGRFRY
-322 WFKDRTLYHYVG
+322 WFKERTLYHYVG
-334 FLLSAGEISLADL
+334 FLLSGGKVSLAEL
-347 LKKSETDKKSFK
+347 LQLSETDKKSFK
-359 CELFQIIKNY
+359 HELFLKIKTY
-369 LEQIDIQQL
+369 LEGTHIQKL
-378 SYDGNQEKLKR
+378 SYDGNQEELKR

-401 MKANNQLRFPF
+401 MKSDSQLRFPF
-412 NLYNE
+412 NLYNK

-436 PMQNEK
+436 PMLNEK
-442 AIREWIEDTLLSI
+442 AIREWIKDTLSSI
-455 DHINKVDK
+455 EHIDTIDK
-463 GTDEN
+463 GIDEDGN
-468 GDPIIVDLSDYK
+468 PIISNISDYK
-480 SGLRSILTS
+480 SELRTILAS
-489 EKIDKEAFN
+489 EKIDKESFN
-498 SLRARI
+498 SIRVRI
-504 IEVFESTGTKHA
+504 VEAFDSAGTQHA
-516 LENMA
+516 MENMA
-521 LLSCPDNSGLNNAIF
+521 LLSCPDNSRLNNAIF

-544 RMEREG
+544 QMEREG

-577 RDKADYISEI
+577 RDKADYIAEI
-587 ENVFNNFKNLNKK
+587 ENVFNNFKNKK
-600 DL
+600 TYE

>member
-16 ESTPNRTIKVEHYSI
+16 DSTPNRTVKVEHYSI
-31 PAYQRGYRWTELHV
+31 PSYQRGYRWTELHV

-51 IDNFLQ
+51 IDNFLK
-57 SQNQPGAINESYCLQ
+57 SQNKPGAINESYCLQ
-72 PIVIVAQSDEDG
+72 PIVVVAQTDEDG

-105 RLNRPHFEITFDKRP
+105 RLKRPHFEITFDKRT
-120 ASNTF
+120 ASNLF

-178 VIWYEVILKSKDT
+178 VIWYEVALKSKDA

-227 GDTKREKLLRQGEF
+227 GNTKREKLMRQGEF

-246 EMEQWLRNPEVWK
+246 EIEQWLRNPEVWE
-259 FLTDKAMA
+259 FLTDKSMA

-293 QKIRNSEKPSE
+293 QEIRNSNKASE
-304 CSSKLWNETK
+304 HSSELWKETK
-314 EIFGRLRY
+314 EIFGRFRY
-322 WFKDRTLYHYVG
+322 WFRERTLYHYVG
-334 FLLSAGEISLADL
+334 FLLSAGRITLAEL
-347 LKKSETDKKSFK
+347 LQLSETDKKSFK
-359 CELFQIIKNY
+359 RELFLKIKTY
-369 LEQIDIQQL
+369 LDQIDIQQL
-378 SYDGNQEKLKR
+378 SYDSNQEELKR

-401 MKANNQLRFPF
+401 MKYDSQLRFPF
-412 NLYNE
+412 NLYNK

-436 PMQNEK
+436 PMQNDK
-442 AIREWIEDTLLSI
+442 AIREWIEDTLSSVEHI
-455 DHINKVDK
+455 DTVDK
-463 GTDEN
+463 GTSEE
-468 GDPIIVDLSDYK
+468 GQSVIIDISDYK
-480 SGLRSILTS
+480 SKLRSILAS
-489 EKIDKEAFN
+489 EKIDKDVFNSIRVRIVEAFD
-498 SLRARI
+498 SA
-504 IEVFESTGTKHA
+504 GTQHE

-521 LLSCPDNSGLNNAIF
+521 LLSCPDNSRLNNAIF

-544 RMEREG
+544 KMEREG

-577 RDKADYISEI
+577 RDKADYVEEI
-587 ENVFNNFKNLNKK
+587 ENVFNDFKSKT

>member
-16 ESTPNRTIKVEHYSI
+16 ENTPSRSVKVEHYSI
-31 PAYQRGYRWTELHV
+31 PYYQRGYRWTELHV

-57 SQNQPGAINESYCLQ
+57 NQNVPGAVNESYCLQ
-72 PIVIVAQSDEDG
+72 PIVVVAQTDGNG

-105 RLNRPHFEITFDKRP
+105 RLNRPHFEISFDKRP
-120 ASNTF
+120 ASNSF
-125 LSSLTEGV
+125 LSSLTKGV
-133 TNHDTPDFHFMS
+133 INHETPDFHFMS
-145 EAYRCIDNWFTQ
+145 EAYKCIDKWFAQ

-178 VIWYEVILKSKDT
+178 VIWYEIALKSMDVQEK
-191 KEQETEKIDIF
+191 ETEKIDIF
-202 NRLNIGKIPLED
+202 NRLNVGKIPLED

-227 GDTKREKLLRQGEF
+227 GNTKREKLMRQSEF

-246 EMEQWLRNPEVWK
+246 EIEQWLRNPEVWD
-259 FLTDKAMA
+259 FLTDKSMA

-293 QKIRNSEKPSE
+293 QEIRNCANPTERSSE
-304 CSSKLWNETK
+304 LWKETK
-314 EIFGRLRY
+314 EFFGRFRY
-322 WFKDRTLYHYVG
+322 WFKERTLYHYVG
-334 FLLSAGEISLADL
+334 FLLSAGKISLAEL
-347 LKKSETDKKSFK
+347 LQLSETDKESFK
-359 CELFQIIKNY
+359 LELFLKIKTY
-369 LEQIDIQQL
+369 LEGTDIQKL
-378 SYDGNQEKLKR
+378 SYDGNQEELKR

-401 MKANNQLRFPF
+401 MKSDSQLRFPF
-412 NLYNE
+412 NLYNK

-436 PMQNEK
+436 PMLNEK
-442 AIREWIEDTLLSI
+442 AIREWIKDTLSSI
-455 DHINKVDK
+455 EHIDTIDK
-463 GTDEN
+463 GIDEDGN
-468 GDPIIVDLSDYK
+468 PIISNISDYK
-480 SGLRSILTS
+480 SELRTILAS
-489 EKIDKEAFN
+489 EKIDKESFNRIRVRIVEAFD
-498 SLRARI
+498 SA
-504 IEVFESTGTKHA
+504 GTKHA
-516 LENMA
+516 MENMA
-521 LLSCPDNSGLNNAIF
+521 LLSCPDNSRLSNAIF

-544 RMEREG
+544 QMEREG

-577 RDKADYISEI
+577 RDKADYIAEI
-587 ENVFNNFKNLNKK
+587 ENVFNNFKNKK
-600 DL
+600 TYE

>member
-16 ESTPNRTIKVEHYSI
+16 DSTPNRIVKVEHYSI
-31 PAYQRGYRWTELHV
+31 PSYQRGYRWTELHV

-51 IDNFLQ
+51 IDNFLK
-57 SQNQPGAINESYCLQ
+57 SQNMPGAINESYCLQ
-72 PIVIVAQSDEDG
+72 PIVVVAQIDEDG

-120 ASNTF
+120 ASNSF

-178 VIWYEVILKSKDT
+178 VIWYEVALKSKDA

-214 AELVRALLMSRIE
+214 AELVRALLMSHIE
-227 GDTKREKLLRQGEF
+227 GNTKREKLMRQGEF

-246 EMEQWLRNPEVWK
+246 EIEQWLRNPEVWD
-259 FLTDKAMA
+259 FLTDKSMA
-267 NHIQLIFE
+267 NHIQLLFE

-293 QKIRNSEKPSE
+293 QEIRNSNEPSE
-304 CSSKLWNETK
+304 RSSELWKETK
-314 EIFGRLRY
+314 EIFGRFRY
-322 WFKDRTLYHYVG
+322 WYKERTLYHYVG
-334 FLLSAGEISLADL
+334 FLLSAGKITLAKL
-347 LKKSETDKKSFK
+347 LELSETDKKSFK
-359 CELFQIIKNY
+359 RVLFSTIKNY

-378 SYDGNQEKLKR
+378 SYDGNQEELKR
-389 VLLLFNVLSVEQ
+389 ILLLFNVLSVER
-401 MKANNQLRFPF
+401 MKSDYQLRFPF
-412 NLYNE
+412 NLYNK
-417 IRTSTKWSL
+417 IRTSTRWSL

-442 AIREWIEDTLLSI
+442 AIREWIEDTLSSI
-455 DHINKVDK
+455 EHIETVDK
-463 GTDEN
+463 GTGEDEQSRTI
-468 GDPIIVDLSDYK
+468 DISEYK
-480 SGLRSILTS
+480 SELSSIMAS
-489 EKIDKEAFN
+489 EKIDKDAFN
-498 SLRARI
+498 SIRI
-504 IEVFESTGTKHA
+504 RIVEAFDSAGTTHA

-521 LLSCPDNSGLNNAIF
+521 LLSCPDNSRLNNAIF

-544 RMEREG
+544 QMEREG

-577 RDKADYISEI
+577 RDKADYIEEI
-587 ENVFNNFKNLNKK
+587 ENVFNDFKSKT

>member
-1 MNNIETRPIGKLIRN
+1 MNNIGTRPIGKLIRN
-16 ESTPNRTIKVEHYSI
+16 DSTPNRTVKVEHYSI
-31 PAYQRGYRWTELHV
+31 PSYQRGYRWTELHV

-51 IDNFLQ
+51 IDDFLK
-57 SQNQPGAINESYCLQ
+57 SQNKPGAINESYCLQ
-72 PIVIVAQSDEDG
+72 PIVVVAQTDENG

-96 LTTLYLILK
+96 LITLYLILK
-105 RLNRPHFEITFDKRP
+105 RLKRPHFEITFDKRP
-120 ASNTF
+120 ASNSF
-125 LSSLTEGV
+125 LSSLTKGI

-145 EAYRCIDNWFTQ
+145 EAYSCIDCWFAQ

-178 VIWYEVILKSKDT
+178 VIWYEVALKSKNA

-214 AELVRALLMSRIE
+214 AELVRALLMSCIE
-227 GDTKREKLLRQGEF
+227 GDTKREQLIRQGEF

-246 EMEQWLRNPEVWK
+246 EIEQWLRNPEVWG
-259 FLTDKAMA
+259 FLTDKSMA

-293 QKIRNSEKPSE
+293 QEIRNSNKPSE
-304 CSSKLWNETK
+304 RSSELWKETK
-314 EIFGRLRY
+314 EIFGRFRY
-322 WFKDRTLYHYVG
+322 WFKERTLYHYVG
-334 FLLSAGEISLADL
+334 FLLSAGRISLAEL
-347 LKKSETDKKSFK
+347 LQLSETDKKSFK
-359 CELFQIIKNY
+359 RELFLKIKTY

-378 SYDGNQEKLKR
+378 SYDSNQEELKR
-389 VLLLFNVLSVEQ
+389 VLLLFNVLSVER
-401 MKANNQLRFPF
+401 MKSNSQLRFPF
-412 NLYNE
+412 NLYNK

-436 PMQNEK
+436 PMQNDK
-442 AIREWIEDTLLSI
+442 AIREWIEDTLSSVE
-455 DHINKVDK
+455 HINTIDK
-463 GTDEN
+463 GIGEDGQPKITNISE
-468 GDPIIVDLSDYK
+468 YK
-480 SGLRSILTS
+480 SELRSILAS
-489 EKIDKEAFN
+489 EKIDKDAFN
-498 SLRARI
+498 SIRVRI
-504 IEVFESTGTKHA
+504 VEAFDSTGTEHE

-521 LLSCPDNSGLNNAIF
+521 LLSCPDNSRLNNAIF

-544 RMEREG
+544 KMEREG

-577 RDKADYISEI
+577 RDKADYIEEI
-587 ENVFNNFKNLNKK
+587 ENVFNDFKSKT